1 MLRNTKFK
9 KLGSFGI
16 VEPVLLRSMIGT
28 LFAVGIGLSF
38 IGVVGAAK
46 MPVSDIQTAKVPQPT
61 AVFVRGSAVDY
72 TATGSISGRIKV
84 D

>member
-1 MLRNTKFK
+1 MRRNTKFK
-9 KLGSFGI
+9 KLGPFGI

-28 LFAVGIGLSF
+28 LVTVGIGLSF

-46 MPVSDIQTAKVPQPT
+46 KPVSDIQAAKVPQST

-72 TATGSISGRIKV
+72 TAIGSISGRIKV